1 MRRVTL
7 LLASP
12 LLAGLALA
20 ACSGGGDAPLQA
32 EPAAAVQSGYRIL
45 PERSEVRVTGTQQGE
60 SFTGTF
66 ESFDAAIDF
75 DADDLENARVRVSLP
90 IASLDLGSSDRNDA
104 LPGKV
109 WFSTRLH
116 PVAVFEADTF
126 RTDGDGYVADGTL
139 TVKGLRRGLS
149 LPFTLEDEGGL
160 TVMRGSVV
168 LDRTRWNLGDAP
180 WDTEE
185 YVGHDVRVDVELVAE
200 PLD

>member
-7 LLASP
+7 LLASLV
-12 LLAGLALA
+12 LL
-20 ACSGGGDAPLQA
+20 ACSGSENVPLQA
-32 EPAAAVQSGYRIL
+32 ETATPVTANYRVL

-60 SFTGTF
+60 SFSGTF
-66 ESFDAAIDF
+66 GRFDAAIDF
-75 DADDLENARVRVSLP
+75 DADALDSSRVRVALP
-90 IASLDLGSSDRNDA
+90 IAGLDLGSSDRNDA

-126 RTDGDGYVADGTL
+126 RADGAGYVADGTL
-139 TVKGLRRGLS
+139 TVKGLQRGLS